1 MLEPPHRTS
10 VAAPTVRSGPG
21 GRIERL
27 DGLHERSE
35 RRQRDPAADL
45 PDPSALVRD
54 PGVDQG
60 VHAKQLEGVER
71 PVETYGLFIKANS
84 SIHGPSQGI
93 ARILPHRKLLIDGRH
108 VESVSGHAFKTLNP
122 ATEEVIAT
130 VAEGNEVDVDLAVAA
145 ARRAFEGPW
154 RTMRAADRGKIL
166 FRLVELMKQHAD
178 EIAALESLD
187 AGKPI
192 AGVLRQD
199 LPAAIDTLTYY
210 AGWADKMTG
219 EVVPVRDDALTY
231 TVREPVGVV
240 AVIVPWNFPLMIGM
254 WKLAP
259 ALACGC
265 TVVMKPAEL
274 TSLSALRIGE
284 LALEAGLPPGVL
296 NIVTGPGRV
305 VGDALVNHPDVDK
318 VTFTGSPGVGRGILR
333 GAAGNFKRVSLE
345 LGGKSANVIFDDA
358 DLDAATKAAASGI
371 FFNAGQVCSAGSRVL
386 VQEKVYDDVVAR
398 LAQRAQSLRIGDPS
412 DRATSLGPVI
422 SEKQMKGILDYVDIG
437 QKEGASLVTGG
448 ERVGDRGY
456 FLSPAVFANVEHEMR
471 ISQEEIFG
479 PVVSVI
485 KFRDEADA
493 LRIANGTAYSLAAGV
508 WSRDIGRVQRFAK
521 RANAGTVW
529 LNTYGYTD
537 VRLPWG
543 GARDS
548 GFGREHGSAAIEN
561 FTEPK
566 AVWMNLNV

>member
-1 MLEPPHRTS
+1 MMSIAYVE
-10 VAAPTVRSGPG
+10 AP
-21 GRIERL
+21 ERV
-27 DGLHERSE
+27 
-35 RRQRDPAADL
+35 PAAL
-45 PDPSALVRD
+45 
-54 PGVDQG
+54 G
-60 VHAKQLEGVER
+60 
-71 PVETYGLFIKANS
+71 
-84 SIHGPSQGI
+84 
-93 ARILPHRKLLIDGRH
+93 LPHRKLLIDGRQ
-108 VESVSGHAFKTLNP
+108 VDSVSGRAFKTLNP
-122 ATEEVIAT
+122 ASEEVIAT
-130 VAEGNEVDVDLAVAA
+130 VAEGNEADVDRAVAA

-154 RTMRAADRGKIL
+154 RTMRAAERGHIL
-166 FRLVELMKQHAD
+166 FRLVDLMNRHAD

-210 AGWADKMTG
+210 AGWADKLTG

-231 TVREPVGVV
+231 TMREPVGVV

-358 DLDAATKAAASGI
+358 DIEAATKAAASGI
-371 FFNAGQVCSAGSRVL
+371 FFNVGQVCSAGSRVL
-386 VQEKVYDDVVAR
+386 AHEKVYDEVVAR
-398 LAQRAQSLRIGDPS
+398 LTQRARSLRIGDPA
-412 DRATSLGPVI
+412 DRATTLGPVI
-422 SEKQMKGILDYVDIG
+422 SAKQMKSILDYVDIG
-437 QKEGASLVTGG
+437 QQEGALLVTGG
-448 ERVGDRGY
+448 ERVGKRGY
-456 FLSPAVFANVEHEMR
+456 FISPAVFANVEHEMR

-508 WSRDIGRVQRFAK
+508 WSRDMGRVQRFAK
-521 RANAGTVW
+521 KVNAGTVW

-543 GARDS
+543 GSRDS

-566 AVWMNLNV
+566 AVWMNLAV

>member
-1 MLEPPHRTS
+1 
-10 VAAPTVRSGPG
+10 
-21 GRIERL
+21 
-27 DGLHERSE
+27 
-35 RRQRDPAADL
+35 
-45 PDPSALVRD
+45 
-54 PGVDQG
+54 
-60 VHAKQLEGVER
+60 
-71 PVETYGLFIKANS
+71 
-84 SIHGPSQGI
+84 
-93 ARILPHRKLLIDGRH
+93 
-108 VESVSGHAFKTLNP
+108 
-122 ATEEVIAT
+122 
-130 VAEGNEVDVDLAVAA
+130 
-145 ARRAFEGPW
+145 
-154 RTMRAADRGKIL
+154 
-166 FRLVELMKQHAD
+166 
-178 EIAALESLD
+178 
-187 AGKPI
+187 
-192 AGVLRQD
+192 
-199 LPAAIDTLTYY
+199 
-210 AGWADKMTG
+210 
-219 EVVPVRDDALTY
+219 
-231 TVREPVGVV
+231 
-240 AVIVPWNFPLMIGM
+240 MIGM

-265 TVVMKPAEL
+265 TIVMKPAEL

-358 DLDAATKAAASGI
+358 DIEAASKAAASGI

-386 VQEKVYDDVVAR
+386 VHERVYDEVVER
-398 LAQRAQSLRIGDPS
+398 LTQRAQAIRIGDPA
-412 DRATSLGPVI
+412 DRATALGPVI
-422 SEKQMKGILDYVDIG
+422 SEKQMKSILDYVDIG
-437 QKEGASLVTGG
+437 QQEGALLTTGG
-448 ERVGDRGY
+448 KRVGDRGY
-456 FLSPAVFANVEHEMR
+456 FVSPAVFANVRHEMR

-493 LRIANGTAYSLAAGV
+493 LRIANGTVYSLAAGV

-521 RANAGTVW
+521 KANAGTVW
-529 LNTYGYTD
+529 INTYGYTD

-543 GARDS
+543 GVRDS

>member
-1 MLEPPHRTS
+1 MSTAYDYDRES
-10 VAAPTVRSGPG
+10 SAAAY
-21 GRIERL
+21 L
-27 DGLHERSE
+27 
-35 RRQRDPAADL
+35 A
-45 PDPSALVRD
+45 
-54 PGVDQG
+54 
-60 VHAKQLEGVER
+60 R
-71 PVETYGLFIKANS
+71 PL
-84 SIHGPSQGI
+84 Q
-93 ARILPHRKLLIDGRH
+93 LLIDGRQ
-108 VESVSGHAFKTLNP
+108 VPSLSGRTFKSLNP

-130 VAEGNEVDVDLAVAA
+130 IAEGNAADVDRAVAA

-154 RTMRAADRGKIL
+154 RTMRAAERGNIL
-166 FRLVELMKQHAD
+166 LRWAQLLRDHAD
-178 EIAALESLD
+178 EIVELESLD

-192 AGVLRQD
+192 AAILRQD
-199 LPAAIDTLTYY
+199 LPAALDTLTYY
-210 AGWADKMTG
+210 AGWADKISGDVIST
-219 EVVPVRDDALTY
+219 RDDALTY

-240 AVIVPWNFPLMIGM
+240 AAIVPWNFPLMIGM

-284 LALEAGLPPGVL
+284 LALEAGLPSGVL
-296 NIVTGPGRV
+296 NIVTGPGRT
-305 VGDALVNHPDVDK
+305 VGEALVNHPDVDK
-318 VTFTGSPGVGRGILR
+318 VTFTGSPGVGRGIMK

-358 DLDAATKAAASGI
+358 DLDAASKAAASGI
-371 FFNAGQVCSAGSRVL
+371 FFNTGQVCSAGSRVL
-386 VQEKVYDDVVAR
+386 AQEGVYDEVVAR
-398 LAQRAQSLRIGDPS
+398 LAARANALRIGDPL

-422 SEKQMKGILDYVDIG
+422 SERQMQTILDYVDIG

-448 ERVGDRGY
+448 ERAAGRGY
-456 FLSPAVFANVEHEMR
+456 FISPAVFAGVTHEMR

-485 KFRDEADA
+485 KFTDEADA

-508 WSRDIGRVQRFAK
+508 WSRDMGRVQRFAK
-521 RANAGTVW
+521 RVRAGTVW
-529 LNTYGYTD
+529 INTYGYTD

-543 GARDS
+543 GDRDS
-548 GFGREHGSAAIEN
+548 GLGREHGTAALEN

-566 AVWMNLNV
+566 SIWMNLNV

>member
-1 MLEPPHRTS
+1 MMSIAYDRYFE
-10 VAAPTVRSGPG
+10 
-21 GRIERL
+21 
-27 DGLHERSE
+27 
-35 RRQRDPAADL
+35 PAASV
-45 PDPSALVRD
+45 PM
-54 PGVDQG
+54 
-60 VHAKQLEGVER
+60 
-71 PVETYGLFIKANS
+71 
-84 SIHGPSQGI
+84 
-93 ARILPHRKLLIDGRH
+93 HRRLLIDGQH
-108 VESVSGHAFKTLNP
+108 VESVSGRSFKTLDP

-130 VAEGNEVDVDLAVAA
+130 IAEGNAADVDRAVAA

-154 RTMRAADRGKIL
+154 STMRPAERGQIL
-166 FRLVELMKQHAD
+166 FRLVELMKSHAD
-178 EIAALESLD
+178 ELAELESRD

-192 AGVLRQD
+192 AAVLRQD

-210 AGWADKMTG
+210 AGWADKIHG
-219 EVVPVRDDALTY
+219 EVVPTRSDALTY
-231 TVREPVGVV
+231 TLREPVGVV
-240 AVIVPWNFPLMIGM
+240 GVVVPWNFPLMIGM

-284 LALEAGLPPGVL
+284 LALEASLPPGVL
-296 NIVTGPGRV
+296 NIVPGPGRV

-318 VTFTGSPGVGRGILR
+318 ITFTGSPGVGRGILR

-358 DLDAATKAAASGI
+358 DLDAATKAAAAGI

-386 VQEKVYDDVVAR
+386 AHEKVYDEVVERIAAR
-398 LAQRAQSLRIGDPS
+398 AKAIRIGDPA
-412 DRATSLGPVI
+412 DRATALGPVI
-422 SEKQMKGILDYVDIG
+422 SEKQMKTILGYVDVG
-437 QKEGASLVTGG
+437 RKEGASLVTGG

-456 FLSPAVFANVEHEMR
+456 FISPTVFAGVAHEMR

-485 KFRDEADA
+485 RFKDEADA
-493 LRIANGTAYSLAAGV
+493 LRIANGTSYSLAAGV
-508 WSRDIGRVQRFAK
+508 WSRDIGRVQRFVKKAK
-521 RANAGTVW
+521 AGTVW
-529 LNTYGYTD
+529 INTYGYTD

-548 GFGREHGSAAIEN
+548 GFGREHGTAAIEN

-566 AVWMNLNV
+566 AVWVNLNV

>member
-1 MLEPPHRTS
+1 MMS
-10 VAAPTVRSGPG
+10 VAYDYERDAHAPTVRD
-21 GRIERL
+21 EL
-27 DGLHERSE
+27 
-35 RRQRDPAADL
+35 
-45 PDPSALVRD
+45 
-54 PGVDQG
+54 
-60 VHAKQLEGVER
+60 
-71 PVETYGLFIKANS
+71 
-84 SIHGPSQGI
+84 
-93 ARILPHRKLLIDGRH
+93 LLIDGAR
-108 VESVSGHAFKTLNP
+108 VRSLSGKTFKSLNP
-122 ATEEVIAT
+122 ATEQVIAV
-130 VAEGNEVDVDLAVAA
+130 VAEGNEADVDRAVAA

-154 RTMRAADRGKIL
+154 RTMRAAERGHIL
-166 FRLVELMKQHAD
+166 LKWAELLKQHAD

-199 LPAAIDTLTYY
+199 FPAAIDTLTYY
-210 AGWADKMTG
+210 AGWADKISG
-219 EVVPVRDDALTY
+219 DVVSTRDDALTY

-240 AVIVPWNFPLMIGM
+240 AAIVPWNFPLMIGM

-284 LALEAGLPPGVL
+284 LALEAGLPKGVL

-318 VTFTGSPGVGRGILR
+318 VTFTGSPGVGRGIMK

-358 DLDAATKAAASGI
+358 NLEAAAKAAAAGI

-386 VQEKVYDDVVAR
+386 VQENAYDEVVERLVAR
-398 LAQRAQSLRIGDPS
+398 AEALRIGDPA
-412 DRATSLGPVI
+412 DRATVLGPVI
-422 SEKQMKGILDYVDIG
+422 SEKQMRSILDYVEIG
-437 QKEGASLVTGG
+437 KNEGAQLATGG

-456 FLSPAVFANVEHEMR
+456 FISPAVFANVAHEMR

-485 KFRDEADA
+485 KFKDEADA

-508 WSRDIGRVQRFAK
+508 WSADMGRVQRFAK
-521 RANAGTVW
+521 KARAGTVW
-529 LNTYGYTD
+529 INTYGYTD

-543 GARDS
+543 GERDS
-548 GFGREHGSAAIEN
+548 GLGREHGTAALDN

>member
-1 MLEPPHRTS
+1 MS
-10 VAAPTVRSGPG
+10 VAYDY
-21 GRIERL
+21 ER
-27 DGLHERSE
+27 D
-35 RRQRDPAADL
+35 RRARTIRDEL
-45 PDPSALVRD
+45 
-54 PGVDQG
+54 
-60 VHAKQLEGVER
+60 
-71 PVETYGLFIKANS
+71 
-84 SIHGPSQGI
+84 
-93 ARILPHRKLLIDGRH
+93 LLIDGAR
-108 VESVSGHAFKTLNP
+108 VRSLSGNSFKSFNP
-122 ATEEVIAT
+122 ATEQVIAT
-130 VAEGNEVDVDLAVAA
+130 IAEGNEADVDRAVAA

-154 RTMRAADRGKIL
+154 RTMRAAERGHIL
-166 FRLVELMKQHAD
+166 LRWAELLKKHAD
-178 EIAALESLD
+178 EIVALESLD

-192 AGVLRQD
+192 SAVLRQD
-199 LPAAIDTLTYY
+199 FPAAIDTLTYY
-210 AGWADKMTG
+210 AGWADKISG
-219 EVVPVRDDALTY
+219 EVVSARDDALTY

-240 AVIVPWNFPLMIGM
+240 AAIVPWNFPLMIGM

-284 LALEAGLPPGVL
+284 LALEAGLPKGVF

-318 VTFTGSPGVGRGILR
+318 VTFTGSPGVGRGIMK

-358 DLDAATKAAASGI
+358 NLEAAAKAAAAGI

-386 VQEKVYDDVVAR
+386 VQEKAYDEVVERLVAR
-398 LAQRAQSLRIGDPS
+398 AEALRIGDPA
-412 DRATSLGPVI
+412 DRGTVLGPVI
-422 SEKQMKGILDYVDIG
+422 SEKQMRSILDYVAIG
-437 QKEGASLVTGG
+437 RNEGAQLATGG

-456 FLSPAVFANVEHEMR
+456 FISPAVFANVAHEMR

-485 KFRDEADA
+485 KFKDEADA

-508 WSRDIGRVQRFAK
+508 WSADMGRVQRFARK
-521 RANAGTVW
+521 ARAGTVW
-529 LNTYGYTD
+529 INTYGYTD

-543 GARDS
+543 GERDS
-548 GFGREHGSAAIEN
+548 GLGREHGTAALDN

>member
-1 MLEPPHRTS
+1 MMSIAYDYAHDASL
-10 VAAPTVRSGPG
+10 VA
-21 GRIERL
+21 
-27 DGLHERSE
+27 
-35 RRQRDPAADL
+35 
-45 PDPSALVRD
+45 SATNEKL
-54 PGVDQG
+54 
-60 VHAKQLEGVER
+60 
-71 PVETYGLFIKANS
+71 
-84 SIHGPSQGI
+84 
-93 ARILPHRKLLIDGRH
+93 LLIDGRN
-108 VESVSGHAFKTLNP
+108 VPSASGRTFNSLNP

-130 VAEGNEVDVDLAVAA
+130 ISEGAEIDVDRAVAA
-145 ARRAFEGPW
+145 ARRAFEGRW
-154 RTMRAADRGKIL
+154 RTMRAAERGHIL
-166 FRLVELMKQHAD
+166 LRWADLLNKHAA
-178 EIAALESLD
+178 EIAGLESLD

-192 AGVLRQD
+192 AAVLRQD

-210 AGWADKMTG
+210 AGWADKISG
-219 EVVPVRDDALTY
+219 EVVSTRDDALTY
-231 TVREPVGVV
+231 TVREPIGVV
-240 AVIVPWNFPLMIGM
+240 AAIVPWNFPLMIGM

-296 NIVTGPGRV
+296 NIVTGPGRI
-305 VGDALVNHPDVDK
+305 VGEALVNHPDVDK
-318 VTFTGSPGVGRGILR
+318 VTFTGSPGVGRGIMKA
-333 GAAGNFKRVSLE
+333 AAGNFKRVSLE

-358 DLDAATKAAASGI
+358 DLDAASKAAAAGI

-386 VQEKVYDDVVAR
+386 VQERVYDEVVERLTAR
-398 LAQRAQSLRIGDPS
+398 AKALRIGDPS
-412 DRATSLGPVI
+412 DRATALGPVI
-422 SEKQMKGILDYVDIG
+422 SEKQMRNILDYVDVG
-437 QKEGASLVTGG
+437 QNEGALLTTGG

-456 FLSPAVFANVEHEMR
+456 FISPAVFANVEHEMR

-485 KFRDEADA
+485 RFRDEADA
-493 LRIANGTAYSLAAGV
+493 IRIANGTAYSLAAGV

-521 RANAGTVW
+521 KARAGTVW
-529 LNTYGYTD
+529 INTFGYTD

-543 GARDS
+543 GERDS
-548 GFGREHGSAAIEN
+548 GLGREHGTAAIDN